1 MKGGGPDAAGAG
13 TSAVRGGTSDS
24 SSALQ
29 GGSRA
34 VRFLRQNRMH
44 WDAIDIRRVVD
55 AYLKEMGRGLQGAG
69 SSLPMIPTYIETAR
83 AVPRKEK
90 VIALDAGG
98 TNFRAA
104 LVSFDESGKP
114 LIEGLVRQRMP
125 GADAEMDRDEFF
137 RTMAGYILP
146 LARASGKIGFCF
158 SYAAEMQPSK
168 DGKLLYFT
176 KEIKARGVVGELIGG
191 NLARALAA
199 ASGTA
204 PHRTVL
210 LNDTVATL
218 LAGRNAQPGR
228 RFDDFIGVVCGTGI
242 NVAYVE
248 SNRLIGK
255 VPGLDPAGAQIINTE
270 SGSFAASPSG
280 KIDDAYDATTAE
292 RDRYRH
298 EKMISGAYLGA
309 LCLFTAKAAARAGC
323 LSPAAGAALETVH
336 SLSTRELNDFLLYP
350 DGRENPLAAACSR
363 VGAQDARCLYT
374 LCDLLVERAAVL
386 VAVTLSAILL
396 RTGRGGDPRYPVCIA
411 VDGTTFWQLRSF
423 RCRVEAHMRGFLRGA
438 RERAWEIT
446 SVEDAPLLGAAI
458 AALTN

>member
-1 MKGGGPDAAGAG
+1 MRGVSRGISGRAG
-13 TSAVRGGTSDS
+13 
-24 SSALQ
+24 
-29 GGSRA
+29 
-34 VRFLRQNRMH
+34 RFLRQNRMH
-44 WDAIDIRRVVD
+44 WDAIDMRRVVD
-55 AYLKEMGRGLQGAG
+55 AYLEEMTRGLQGTG
-69 SSLPMIPTYIETAR
+69 SSLPMIPTYIEASR
-83 AVPRKEK
+83 AVAHRER

-104 LVSFDESGKP
+104 EVSFEESGKP
-114 LIEGLVRQRMP
+114 LIEGLVRRRMP
-125 GADAEMDRDEFF
+125 GVDAELDRDEFF

-146 LARASGKIGFCF
+146 LAKRADRIGFCF

-176 KEIKARGVVGELIGG
+176 KEIRARGVVGELIGG

-199 ASGTA
+199 ASGR
-204 PHRTVL
+204 PPLRTVL

-228 RFDDFIGVVCGTGI
+228 HFDDFIGVVCGTGI

-248 SNRLIGK
+248 SHRNIGRIT
-255 VPGLDPAGAQIINTE
+255 GLDPAGAQIINTE
-270 SGSFAASPSG
+270 SGSFAGSPSG
-280 KIDDAYDATTAE
+280 KIDDAYDATTSE
-292 RDRYRH
+292 PGRYRH

-309 LCLFTAKAAARAGC
+309 LCLFTAKAAARGGC
-323 LSPAAGAALETVH
+323 LSSAAGAALDAVH

-350 DGRENPLAAACSR
+350 DGRENPLGAACGR
-363 VGAQDARCLYT
+363 MDADDARTLYV

-386 VAVTLSAILL
+386 VAVTLSAILMK
-396 RTGRGGDPRYPVCIA
+396 TGRGGDPRYPVCIT

-423 RCRVEAHMRGFLRGA
+423 HSRVEAHMRRFLSGA
-438 RERAWEIT
+438 RERSWEIA

>member
-1 MKGGGPDAAGAG
+1 MSA
-13 TSAVRGGTSDS
+13 AVRGVE
-24 SSALQ
+24 Q
-29 GGSRA
+29 
-34 VRFLRQNRMH
+34 FLRKNGMH
-44 WDAIDIRRVVD
+44 HDAIDMRRVVD
-55 AYLKEMGRGLQGAG
+55 AYMKEMTRGLQGAG

-83 AVPRKEK
+83 AVPHREK

-104 LVSFDESGKP
+104 EVSFEESGKP
-114 LIEGLVRQRMP
+114 LIEGQIRERMP
-125 GADAEMDRDEFF
+125 GVDAELDRDEFF
-137 RTMAGYILP
+137 KVMAGYILP
-146 LARASGKIGFCF
+146 LARKADKIGFCF
-158 SYAAEMQPSK
+158 SYAAEMQPSR

-176 KEIKARGVVGELIGG
+176 KEIKARGVIGELIGG

-199 ASGTA
+199 ASGR
-204 PHRTVL
+204 PPLRTVL

-228 RFDDFIGVVCGTGI
+228 HFDDFIGVVCGTGI

-248 SNRLIGK
+248 SHRLIGK

-270 SGSFAASPSG
+270 SGSFAGSPSG
-280 KIDDAYDATTAE
+280 KIDDAFDAATAE
-292 RDRYRH
+292 PGKYRH

-309 LCLFTAKAAARAGC
+309 LCLFTARSGARAGC
-323 LSPAAGAALETVH
+323 LSAAAGSALDEVR

-350 DGRENPLAAACSR
+350 DGRDNPLGAACGRMSAEDSR
-363 VGAQDARCLYT
+363 SLYV
-374 LCDLLVERAAVL
+374 LCDALVERAAVL
-386 VAVTLSAILL
+386 VAVTLSAVLL
-396 RTGRGGDPRYPVCIA
+396 KTGRGRDPRYPVCIT

-423 RCRVEAHMRGFLRGA
+423 RCRVEARMRGFLRGA
-438 RERAWEIT
+438 RERAWEIA